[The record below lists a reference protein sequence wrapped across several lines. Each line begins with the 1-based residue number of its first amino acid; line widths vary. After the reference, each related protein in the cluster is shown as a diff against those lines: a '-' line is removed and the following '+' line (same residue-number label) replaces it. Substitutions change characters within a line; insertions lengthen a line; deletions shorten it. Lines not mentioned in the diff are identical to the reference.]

1 MQQAVKAQKNLIVQN
16 QLSHQGLLEKMNP
29 MSQIVYCHTC
39 HQVKVQKDIK
49 LSRLHR
55 KTKAR
60 IWRWFQ
66 LFNHYSLS
74 QVLEIILTQKPHCYF
89 VVQYGHYQLLGWM

>member
-1 MQQAVKAQKNLIVQN
+1 LPH
-16 QLSHQGLLEKMNP
+16 LSSSESSKR
-29 MSQIVYCHTC
+29 HT
-39 HQVKVQKDIK
+39 KLRRLRRKRKD
-49 LSRLHR
+49 

-66 LFNHYSLS
+66 IFNHYSLS